1 MSGYAA
7 SARLQGGSTRF
18 VAAGSDRRSAPG
30 GAVATPAAWLDREWA
45 EPAEPPLGKRLAGRW
60 QDLREA
66 WSQTTFYLFD
76 PESWR

>member
-7 SARLQGGSTRF
+7 SARLHGGSTRF
-18 VAAGSDRRSAPG
+18 VAIGFERRVAPVDPVAVPSA
-30 GAVATPAAWLDREWA
+30 WFDRELVG
-45 EPAEPPLGKRLAGRW
+45 PPGRPLGERLAERLD
-60 QDLREA
+60 DLRET

>member
-18 VAAGSDRRSAPG
+18 VAVAADRRPITHEPVAPSPE
-30 GAVATPAAWLDREWA
+30 GADRGRA
-45 EPAEPPLGKRLAGRW
+45 EPARRPAIERLASRW
-60 QDLREA
+60 DDLREA
-66 WSQTTFYLFD
+66 WAQTTFYLFD